1 METQSSNIGV
11 EWIRSNKTSIK
22 HSIAYVWSRL
32 PWQPILSHRSPLSL
46 LSSVA
51 HCSWFSFLTQ
61 RAWSPWQARRTCH
74 PLHTTNNTNTNQ
86 HLRVT
91 RVRNSIS
98 RLGWVL
104 FSDSHSRVLYGEE
117 GDIFPNLRFPAA
129 KLFTCCLTR
138 L

>member
-1 METQSSNIGV
+1 MNPCMEPSTEVMIAYILMCTLDGDTKQQHWSG
-11 EWIRSNKTSIK
+11 IRSNKTSIK

-32 PWQPILSHRSPLSL
+32 PWQSLLSHRPPLSL

-61 RAWSPWQARRTCH
+61 RAWSPWQARRTHH
-74 PLHTTNNTNTNQ
+74 PLHTMSNTNTNQ

-98 RLGWVL
+98 RLVVDAL
-104 FSDSHSRVLYGEE
+104 
-117 GDIFPNLRFPAA
+117 LR
-129 KLFTCCLTR
+129 LT
-138 L
+138 